1 MRVPIVGLIVGLLVV
16 GAVGVR
22 LPADSGIS
30 SFASVNAASFADQ
43 PVAPGSLVSG
53 FGAELAENTVA
64 AKSLPLPRE
73 LECVQ
78 VLVNGEPAPLQ
89 VVSPGQIN
97 YVVPQKTPLGTATVE
112 VLREGKVVARGVVL
126 VWQVSPGLFTRDG
139 SGGGQ
144 GAVANADW
152 SLNSAEKPAQAGEF
166 IHIFGTGAGTVS
178 PPVPDGAAAPTE
190 PLSRTAAAPEVFI
203 DGQRAEVSFSG
214 LAPGMA
220 ATWLIDARIPPGVTP
235 GPALSLRVRV
245 AGRYS
250 NRVTIAV
257 R

>member
-1 MRVPIVGLIVGLLVV
+1 MRFRSVCLFAGLLVI
-16 GAVGVR
+16 GAAGLR
-22 LPADSGIS
+22 APAAPDIGL
-30 SFASVNAASFADQ
+30 FASVNAASFSDQ

-53 FGAELAENTVA
+53 FGAGLAEHTVT

-73 LECVQ
+73 LDAVQ

-89 VVSPGQIN
+89 MVSPGQIN
-97 YVVPQKTPLGTATVE
+97 YVLPQKTPLGTATVE
-112 VLREGKVVARGVVL
+112 VTRKGEVVARGVVL
-126 VWQVSPGLFTRDG
+126 VWQVSPGLFTRG
-139 SGGGQ
+139 GGGGGQ

-152 SLNSAEKPAQAGEF
+152 SLNSEEKPARPGEF
-166 IHIFGTGAGTVS
+166 IHIFGTGAGAVT
-178 PPVPDGAAAPTE
+178 PPVPDGAAAPSE
-190 PLSRTAAAPEVFI
+190 PLSRTVSVPEVLI

-235 GPALSLRVRV
+235 GPGVSLRVRL
-245 AGRYS
+245 AGRHS